1 MTNLLPKQAG
11 LEVTG
16 VIYRYTAVKDASDDM
31 LVHVQN
37 ENALGSGYIF
47 RSTDD
52 WSGLPG
58 NTINKSVPV
67 ANIPYEYWGAGSIE
81 VEGKGSVEDSRVIYN
96 YQFDPCFDPQSSP
109 ACPGYIQDVTLAS
122 FEYEDPLED
131 PFIKAELEKE
141 APKKDEDQEEKDRK
155 REKEQKKKERLEVA
169 LGAVNSALFTAQ
181 AVAQEAQL
189 LAMNV
194 HMTNYQTSMPGG
206 KYEETVEYKDKQL
219 PENPRGLRV
228 GLAQQL
234 LHEEMV
240 QAQYTLQTEK

>member
-1 MTNLLPKQAG
+1 MTNLLPAQAG
-11 LEVTG
+11 LEVNG
-16 VIYRYTAVKDASDDM
+16 VIYRYTTEKDPAADM

-67 ANIPYEYWGAGSIE
+67 ANIPIEYWGLGSIE
-81 VEGKGSVEDSRVIYN
+81 VEGEGTVKDSTVIYN
-96 YQFDPCFDPQSSP
+96 YSFDPCFNPQSSP
-109 ACPGYIQDVTLAS
+109 DCPGYVEPVNIDT
-122 FEYEDPLED
+122 FIYEDPLED
-131 PFIKAELEKE
+131 PFIKKELEKE
-141 APKKDEDQEEKDRK
+141 APSKDEDQEERDRRK
-155 REKEQKKKERLEVA
+155 EKSKKKEKRLETA

-181 AVAQEAQL
+181 AVAQEAEL

-194 HMTNYQTSMPGG
+194 QIINYQTSMPGG
-206 KYEETVEYKDKQL
+206 KYEETVQYKDKQL
-219 PENPRGLRV
+219 PENPRGLRT

-240 QAQYTLQTEK
+240 EMQYKKAVE